1 MPPGMKILRQAQDE
15 RSVLAY
21 RFAVLINQAQHE
33 RVVLAIL
40 AILAEAILQN
50 PAQMVDH
57 HTGGQLGIKESGLPG
72 QPLTL
77 SHYFLKLGHGERL

>member
-1 MPPGMKILRQAQDE
+1 M
-15 RSVLAY
+15 LAY

-40 AILAEAILQN
+40 AEAILQN
-50 PAQMVDH
+50 PAQLVDH

-77 SHYFLKLGHGERL
+77 SHYFLKLGHGEWL